1 VVNIIVSAEWIVVRE
16 VLLKAS
22 WPYVEARVAVA
33 AALVELET
41 ADETHLGVREGGKRG
56 YAARLA

>member
-33 AALVELET
+33 AALVELKT
-41 ADETHLGVREGGKRG
+41 ADETHLGVREGG
-56 YAARLA
+56 